1 MRLQVTHRTS
11 YTYGAPVT
19 DSYNE
24 LRIHPISDDPQR
36 VLVFE
41 LAVLPEVKFR
51 TYRDF
56 YLNFVH
62 FFEIHE
68 NHTRLVIEGRSVL
81 ETQNPFAMA
90 GSLGGVS
97 FAGLAPCASRED
109 CWDFLGA
116 SKYVA
121 LTPEL
126 WRLALDLRAESNDV
140 LDTVETIM
148 RWIFREFT
156 YATDAT
162 TVKTHMLDALAMR
175 KGVCQDFAHVM
186 LGLCRSLGIPT
197 RYVSGYLFDGGNH
210 ALRGDHASHAWCEI
224 YLPELGW
231 FGFDPTNNQLADD
244 RYIKVAVGRDY
255 DDVAPIK
262 GGISGGGK
270 NPAKLEVAV
279 RVERLDPP
287 PPTQA

>member
-11 YTYGAPVT
+11 YTYSALVT
-19 DSYNE
+19 DSFNE

-41 LAVLPEVKFR
+41 LAVRPEVKFR
-51 TYRDF
+51 VYRDF
-56 YLNFVH
+56 YLNYVH
-62 FFEIHE
+62 YFEIHE
-68 NHTRLVIEGRSVL
+68 AHAQLVIEGRSVV

-90 GSLGGVS
+90 GPLGGVPFS
-97 FAGLAPCASRED
+97 LLAGCASKED

-121 LTPEL
+121 LNPEL
-126 WRLALDLRAESNDV
+126 WRLAVDLRAEGDDV
-140 LDTVETIM
+140 FAAAAAIM

-162 TVKTHMLDALAMR
+162 TVKTHMLDALR
-175 KGVCQDFAHVM
+175 LKRGVCQDFAHVM

-210 ALRGDHASHAWCEI
+210 AIRGDHASHAWCEI
-224 YLPELGW
+224 YLPNLGW

-255 DDVAPIK
+255 DDVAPLK
-262 GGISGGGK
+262 GGITGGGK
-270 NPAKLEVAV
+270 SPATLDVAV
-279 RVERLDPP
+279 RVERLDHPLL
-287 PPTQA
+287 AEA